1 MAAPQNAPPNA
12 PQNAPPPNITYKKE
26 ALNFFSWY
34 LEGRGRIFWR
44 NRAELDQ
51 EILATQ
57 VPYRQGGVVAWPGP
71 QEYHLTPDY
80 WEGGDGP
87 PRIDVPEGRLF
98 EQRPDPQGPPRNLE
112 DAKHAATLLARSFRL
127 AHNLRFVKIL
137 GWGGQGV
144 AVLFK
149 TLDFT
154 QRYFVGKCSLDPDD
168 LHLNDEEWKMDVS
181 CCC

>member
-1 MAAPQNAPPNA
+1 MAAPQNAPPA
-12 PQNAPPPNITYKKE
+12 DQTYKKV

-34 LEGRGRIFWR
+34 LDGRGQIFWPHR
-44 NRAELDQ
+44 DALDQ

-57 VPYRQGGVVAWPGP
+57 IPYRQGGVAAWPGP

-80 WEGGDGP
+80 WAGVDGLQ
-87 PRIDVPEGRLF
+87 RIDVPEGRVF
-98 EQRPDPQGPPRNLE
+98 TQRANRQGPANKRE
-112 DAKHAATLLARSFRL
+112 GAKTAATLLARSFRL

-149 TLDFT
+149 TLKFT
-154 QRYFVGKCSLDPDD
+154 ESYFVGKCSLNPDK
-168 LHLNDEEWKMDVS
+168 LHLSDEERRMGVS
-181 CCC
+181 CC